1 MTKHWKRNLS
11 TTQIIALGFFCAILI
26 GTVLLSL
33 PVSSAS
39 GQATSFIDSLFT
51 ATTSVCVTGLVVV
64 QTSAHWS
71 LFGQIV
77 ILCLIQ
83 LGGLGIV
90 SFTTAIMMVIGRQ
103 ITLHDRL
110 LLEDAMNLNTLSG
123 LIKFLRKVLKG
134 TFLIEGVGFIGYSF
148 VFVPQFGLIRGLWI
162 SLFNAVSAFCNA
174 GMDIIGADSLAGYLT
189 DPWVNLITM
198 FLIIMGGIGFIV
210 WIDVA
215 ELFGKI
221 CTKEIP
227 RKHCLRRLHLH
238 TKIVLITTTA
248 LIAGGAFLIFLLEFH
263 NPDTIGHLNVF
274 HKILA
279 SLFQSVTTR
288 TAGFLTFSQKNMHPT
303 TVLICFFLMLIG
315 GSSIGTAGGIK
326 TSTAALLFLSARSTI
341 KGDTHVVVFHKRIP
355 HQTIKKALAVTMVT
369 SLILLIMTIL
379 LYEIEGGSL
388 LDTAFETTSAI
399 ATVGLTRDYTASL
412 HFPGKII
419 IILLMYLGRIGPIS
433 MAIIFG
439 NRQHK
444 ALVSYP
450 EEDITVG

>member
-1 MTKHWKRNLS
+1 MAKHMKWNLT
-11 TTQIIALGFFCAILI
+11 TTQIIAFGFFCAILI
-26 GTVLLSL
+26 GTILLCL

-39 GQATSFIDSLFT
+39 GQTTPLIDSLFT
-51 ATTSVCVTGLVVV
+51 STTSVCVTGLVVV

-90 SFTTAIMMVIGRQ
+90 TFTTAIMMIAGKQ
-103 ITLHDRL
+103 ITLYDRL

-123 LIKFLRKVLKG
+123 LIKFLKKVLKG
-134 TFLIEGVGFIGYSF
+134 TFLIEGIGFIGYSL
-148 VFVPQFGLIRGLWI
+148 VFVPEFGLVHGLGI

-174 GMDIIGADSLAGYLT
+174 GMDVIGADSLSAYLT
-189 DPWVNLITM
+189 NPWVNLVTM
-198 FLIIMGGIGFIV
+198 FLIVMGGIGFIV
-210 WIDVA
+210 WMDIA
-215 ELFGKI
+215 SLIQNILTKKI
-221 CTKEIP
+221 PIH
-227 RKHCLRRLHLH
+227 HCLQRLRLH
-238 TKIVLITTTA
+238 TKIVLLTTA
-248 LIAGGAFLIFLLEFH
+248 VLIFGGACLIFLLEFH
-263 NPDTIGHLNVF
+263 NPDTIGLLHVPQ
-274 HKILA
+274 KMLA

-288 TAGFLTFSQKNMHPT
+288 TAGFLTFSQKSMHPT
-303 TVLICFFLMLIG
+303 TVLICLFLMFIG

-326 TSTAALLFLSARSTI
+326 TSTAALLFLSARSTT

-355 HQTIKKALAVTMVT
+355 HQTIKKALAVTMVS
-369 SLILLIMTIL
+369 SLVLIISTIL
-379 LYEIEGGSL
+379 LYELEGGPL

-399 ATVGLTRDYTASL
+399 ATVGLTRDYTAHL
-412 HFPGKII
+412 HTPGKLI